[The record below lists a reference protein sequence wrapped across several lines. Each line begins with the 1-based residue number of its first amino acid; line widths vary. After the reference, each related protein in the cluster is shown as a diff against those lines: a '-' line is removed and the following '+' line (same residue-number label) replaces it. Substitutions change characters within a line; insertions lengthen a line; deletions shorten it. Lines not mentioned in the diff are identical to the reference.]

1 MLVVTGEGAGA
12 LRFGRVIA
20 ALLSGGCALIV
31 AALLL
36 SGSSANATT
45 GPDRLLPDTGAQLY
59 GYTNHPARASTGR
72 NLYMFVDRDFDPRD
86 RDRIVSAIRQWNY
99 VLNGFVQIHARLLPE
114 NATSETIMR
123 IKQSG
128 GWAVVRVD
136 SRHPIAHQGEG
147 LHALAVTVGNN
158 RAGVVYVISDRIGR
172 RDLTGVVMHE
182 FGHVLGAGHDAA
194 GLMAPVYSADGSHCI
209 DRAAAAMVANAQHL
223 PIASLNWCV
232 GPGYEQTTPVAGNR
246 RSPMAWRPY

>member
-1 MLVVTGEGAGA
+1 
-12 LRFGRVIA
+12 LRVGRVIA
-20 ALLSGGCALIV
+20 ALLSGGCALLL

-36 SGSSANATT
+36 SIQSANATT
-45 GPDRLLPDTGAQLY
+45 GTDRFAPDAGTQLY
-59 GYTNHPARASTGR
+59 GYTSHPARVSVGR
-72 NLYMFVDRDFDPRD
+72 NLYMYVDRDFDPRD

-99 VLNGFVQIHARLLPE
+99 VLNGFVRIHARLLPE
-114 NATSETIMR
+114 DASSQTVGR

-128 GWAVVRVD
+128 AWVVVRVD

-147 LHALAVTVGNN
+147 RHALAVTVGNS
-158 RAGVVYVISDRIGR
+158 RAGVVYVIGDRIGR

-194 GLMAPVYSADGSHCI
+194 GLMAPVYSAEGSRCI
-209 DRAAAAMVANAQHL
+209 DRAAAAMVANAQRL
-223 PIASLNWCV
+223 PLSDLNWCIA
-232 GPGYEQTTPVAGNR
+232 PGYDQTPPMASDR